1 MFHHSL
7 SRAVRDQNVRE
18 IQRTSP
24 PLPLPAPVPVPVPVV
39 SLERT
44 RRRWP
49 ATERLFSEVPMA
61 CWPYRGRCLVQG
73 QVLGQLLHAHRRALG
88 QAVDEACHVAFAGRE

>member
-7 SRAVRDQNVRE
+7 SRAVRDQNVRKV
-18 IQRTSP
+18 QRTSP
-24 PLPLPAPVPVPVPVV
+24 LLPLPLAAPAPVPVPVV

-49 ATERLFSEVPMA
+49 ATERLFSEVLMA
-61 CWPYRGRCLVQG
+61 CWPYRGRCLASCFTLIAAPWG
-73 QVLGQLLHAHRRALG
+73 RRSMKPAT
-88 QAVDEACHVAFAGRE
+88 

>member
-7 SRAVRDQNVRE
+7 SRAVRYQNVRE

-24 PLPLPAPVPVPVPVV
+24 LLPLLVPVV

-61 CWPYRGRCLVQG
+61 CWPYRGRCLASCFT
-73 QVLGQLLHAHRRALG
+73 LIAAPW
-88 QAVDEACHVAFAGRE
+88 GR